1 MFKRLLL
8 LLAVTIFLPGCALF
22 EKTEPLAVT
31 RVRFE
36 NASYYPVTNIRL
48 KVESIKEVVFCP
60 EIRVANDCYTDF
72 PGQEYGGNT
81 IIISWEQNGKS
92 WTTGEISAEMPKT
105 VKRDVPLTCSVIIG
119 NQGSY
124 NTHFAQ

>member
-1 MFKRLLL
+1 MFKRLLF
-8 LLAVTIFLPGCALF
+8 LLAVTIFLPNCAFF
-22 EKTEPLAVT
+22 EKTEPLAVA

-48 KVESIKEVVFCP
+48 KVDSIKEEVSCP
-60 EIRVANDCYTDF
+60 EISVAKDCYTDF
-72 PGQEYGGNT
+72 PGQEHVGNL

-105 VKRDVPLTCSVIIG
+105 VKRDVPLTCSVSIG

-124 NTHFAQ
+124 NTHFVQ